1 MIDSGTSSSWRWMRS
16 AMGATSFRAKLR
28 AEARALVAGALAG
41 VGGQRL
47 GGRRLGRGV
56 GEPLG
61 VHLVLVDRLATV
73 GRPPPGGQRLVEHGA
88 HGGDDEA
95 RLVAHAAHLPLP
107 GRAGP
112 ACAASRD
119 LVDAGAGSVVARPAR
134 GVFGTMEIRSVGVL
148 GAGQMGLGIAQAAAR
163 AGVDTIMTKATPG
176 ALDAQRAKV
185 EKQLQKDVERGK
197 LTAAD
202 HGALLERLRWTTH
215 LHDLAEV
222 DLVIESIVE
231 ELPVKQD
238 HFGRLDEIV
247 KAEAIF
253 ATNTSTLTVTELA
266 AATGRPERF
275 IGLHFFNPVHAMKLI
290 EVAPGLRT
298 SAETVE
304 SCVAFARRLGKAPVV
319 VADATGYIVNRLLV
333 PYMVDAIGCLE
344 RGLGSI
350 ADIDAAMQ
358 NGANHPMGPLALAD
372 FIGLDIV
379 HHMASLLQQ
388 EYREPRFAPP
398 PLLRRMVLAGF
409 LGREEAPLPP
419 ARERR
424 ARVAERVGGVGHHA
438 VLRDRAEPHREA
450 VGREPCPH
458 PEEVERRVSGEREHA
473 EQHAVGDDDSPE
485 RLQPGVEV

>member
-1 MIDSGTSSSWRWMRS
+1 
-16 AMGATSFRAKLR
+16 
-28 AEARALVAGALAG
+28 
-41 VGGQRL
+41 
-47 GGRRLGRGV
+47 
-56 GEPLG
+56 
-61 VHLVLVDRLATV
+61 
-73 GRPPPGGQRLVEHGA
+73 
-88 HGGDDEA
+88 
-95 RLVAHAAHLPLP
+95 
-107 GRAGP
+107 
-112 ACAASRD
+112 
-119 LVDAGAGSVVARPAR
+119 
-134 GVFGTMEIRSVGVL
+134 MEIRSVGVL

-163 AGVDTIMTKATPG
+163 AGFDTMMAKATPG
-176 ALDAQRAKV
+176 ALDTHRAKV

-202 HGALLERLRWTTH
+202 HGALLERLRWTVH
-215 LHDLAEV
+215 LHDLADV

-238 HFGRLDEIV
+238 HFARLDEIV

-275 IGLHFFNPVHAMKLI
+275 IGLHFFNPVHAMKLV
-290 EVAPGLRT
+290 EVAPGLKT
-298 SAETVE
+298 SPATVE
-304 SCVAFARRLGKAPVV
+304 TCIAFVKRLGKAPVV
-319 VADATGYIVNRLLV
+319 VADSTGYIVNRLLV

-409 LGREEAPLPP
+409 LGRKTGSGFYDYSRNPP
-419 ARERR
+419 AARNAIVRR
-424 ARVAERVGGVGHHA
+424 DGAQG
-438 VLRDRAEPHREA
+438 
-450 VGREPCPH
+450 
-458 PEEVERRVSGEREHA
+458 
-473 EQHAVGDDDSPE
+473 
-485 RLQPGVEV
+485 